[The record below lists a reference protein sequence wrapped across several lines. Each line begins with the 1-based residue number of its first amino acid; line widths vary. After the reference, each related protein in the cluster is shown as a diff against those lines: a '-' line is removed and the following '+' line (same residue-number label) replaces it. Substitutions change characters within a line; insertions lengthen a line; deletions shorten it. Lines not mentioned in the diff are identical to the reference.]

1 MRAAPL
7 GALLALACWCAGAA
21 AQAQLPAGPAQ
32 DVASIERGRALLAN
46 RHETGCVL
54 CHVVPGFAAGGE
66 LGPSLSGIA
75 QRGVAAQLRQR
86 IADARQF
93 NPHTI
98 MPVYG
103 NVSGLQSVAPAYQGQ
118 PVLSAQGLD
127 DIVAYLMAVAR

>member
-7 GALLALACWCAGAA
+7 RALLMLVGLLACAAPAFAQTAA
-21 AQAQLPAGPAQ
+21 ASADL
-32 DVASIERGRALLAN
+32 ASIERGRALLAN

-66 LGPSLSGIA
+66 LGPSLLGVG
-75 QRGVAAQLRQR
+75 QRSSAEQLRQR
-86 IADARQF
+86 IADARLF

-103 NVSGLQSVAPAYQGQ
+103 STSGLQQVAPAYRGQ
-118 PVLSAQGLD
+118 TVLSAQGLD
-127 DIVAYLMAVAR
+127 DIVAYLMAFAR

>member
-7 GALLALACWCAGAA
+7 GALLALACWGAGAE
-21 AQAQLPAGPAQ
+21 AQQPAGPAL

-66 LGPSLSGIA
+66 LGPSLAGIA
-75 QRGVAAQLRQR
+75 QRGPADQLRQR
-86 IADARQF
+86 IADARLL

-103 NVSGLQSVAPAYQGQ
+103 NVKGLQSVAPAYQGQ

>member
-1 MRAAPL
+1 MRAAPF

-21 AQAQLPAGPAQ
+21 AQQPPGPAL
-32 DVASIERGRALLAN
+32 DAASIERGRALLAN

-54 CHVVPGFAAGGE
+54 CHVVPGFSAGGE
-66 LGPSLSGIA
+66 LGPSLAGVA
-75 QRGVAAQLRQR
+75 QRGGAALLRQR

-103 NVSGLQSVAPAYQGQ
+103 NASGLQSVAPAHQGQ

>member
-21 AQAQLPAGPAQ
+21 AQLPAGPAQ

-66 LGPSLSGIA
+66 LGPSLAGVA
-75 QRGVAAQLRQR
+75 QRGAAAQL
-86 IADARQF
+86 RQF

>member
-1 MRAAPL
+1 V
-7 GALLALACWCAGAA
+7 
-21 AQAQLPAGPAQ
+21 

-66 LGPSLSGIA
+66 LGPSLAGIA
-75 QRGVAAQLRQR
+75 QRGPADQLRQR
-86 IADARQF
+86 IADARLL

-103 NVSGLQSVAPAYQGQ
+103 NVKGLQSVAPAYQGQ

-127 DIVAYLMAVAR
+127 DIVAYLMALAR

>member
-7 GALLALACWCAGAA
+7 GALLALACWGAGAA
-21 AQAQLPAGPAQ
+21 AQQPAGPAL
-32 DVASIERGRALLAN
+32 DVASIERGRARQAN

-66 LGPSLSGIA
+66 LGPSLAGIA
-75 QRGVAAQLRQR
+75 QRGPADQLRQR
-86 IADARQF
+86 IADARLL

-103 NVSGLQSVAPAYQGQ
+103 NAKGLQSVAPAYQGQ

-127 DIVAYLMAVAR
+127 DIVAYLMALAR

>member
-7 GALLALACWCAGAA
+7 GALLALACWGAGAA
-21 AQAQLPAGPAQ
+21 AQQPAGPAV

-66 LGPSLSGIA
+66 LGPSLAGIA
-75 QRGVAAQLRQR
+75 QRGPADQLRQR
-86 IADARQF
+86 IADARLL
-93 NPHTI
+93 NPYTI

-103 NVSGLQSVAPAYQGQ
+103 NARGLQSVAPAYQGQ

-127 DIVAYLMAVAR
+127 DIVAYLMALAR

>member
-1 MRAAPL
+1 MSVAPL
-7 GALLALACWCAGAA
+7 GALLALACWGAGAA
-21 AQAQLPAGPAQ
+21 AQQPAGPAV

-66 LGPSLSGIA
+66 LGPSLAGIA
-75 QRGVAAQLRQR
+75 QRGPADQLRQR
-86 IADARQF
+86 IADARLL

-103 NVSGLQSVAPAYQGQ
+103 NVKGLQSVAPAYQGQ

-127 DIVAYLMAVAR
+127 DIVAYLMALAR